1 MRAGIIALGLAAIV
15 GSASTADA
23 FCGFYVGGAGAKM
36 FNNATEVVLM
46 RHGTTTVLAME
57 NNYQGPPEN
66 FAMVVPVPVVV
77 KEGQVKTLDRAV
89 FDKIDT
95 LGAPRLVEYWEHD
108 PCKADDY
115 PEDMPG
121 RMMLE
126 EDAEESAGADDSDK
140 KEYHVKIEA
149 KFSGGPW

>member
-1 MRAGIIALGLAAIV
+1 MWLHIL
-15 GSASTADA
+15 A
-23 FCGFYVGGAGAKM
+23 FCGFYVGGAGQKM

-121 RMMLE
+121 RMMVE
-126 EDAEESAGADDSDK
+126 EDADESAGADDSD
-140 KEYHVKIEA
+140 
-149 KFSGGPW
+149 